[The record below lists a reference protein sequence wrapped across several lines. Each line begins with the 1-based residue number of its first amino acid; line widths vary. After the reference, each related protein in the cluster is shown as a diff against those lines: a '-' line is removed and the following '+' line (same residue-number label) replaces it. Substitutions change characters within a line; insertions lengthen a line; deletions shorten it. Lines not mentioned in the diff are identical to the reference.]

1 MSALRKGPKGFQLGG
16 DRAALE
22 AQQSR
27 IQNRMDKLGPNAPGK
42 YAKRLGKV
50 QSALAGMPP
59 DVSTQPVGSPDV
71 QVGIGDINQGSLDL
85 INQGFEQAGN
95 VWKNNPLDQDY
106 SAMRQQAT
114 DTAMNEFDR
123 LNAGAYKQQDDQ
135 FQQEMAQ
142 RGIQVGSDAYEQAYQ
157 RRITDPR
164 ANARQGAMNNAF
176 QMGQGEQQ
184 QMFNQAG
191 FKAQL
196 PFQQLSYMSPFYQ
209 AQMQAQ
215 QQQGQQGFLAG
226 QNELDRQNALALQ
239 KMQGKQQLQ
248 AIRATP
254 RGGGGGGGLSYDQQ
268 LGLIDREFYNNA
280 VLNGMGG
287 YPGGYPQQ
295 STGNQFVQGLGA
307 GIGMGFG
314 SGLR

>member
-1 MSALRKGPKGFQLGG
+1 
-16 DRAALE
+16 
-22 AQQSR
+22 
-27 IQNRMDKLGPNAPGK
+27 MDKLGPNAPGK

-59 DVSTQPVGSPDV
+59 DVSTQPVDNP
-71 QVGIGDINQGSLDL
+71 QVSIGDINQGSLDL
-85 INQGFEQAGN
+85 INQGFEQASN
-95 VWKNNPLDQDY
+95 VWKNNPMDQDY
-106 SAMRQQAT
+106 TAMRQQAT

-123 LNAGAYKQQDDQ
+123 LNASAYKQQDEQ

-142 RGIQVGSDAYEQAYQ
+142 RGIAPGSEAYESAYN
-157 RRITDPR
+157 RRINDPR

-209 AQMQAQ
+209 AQMQGQ
-215 QQQGQQGFLAG
+215 LQQGQQQFLGG

-239 KMQGKQQLQ
+239 KMQGKQQLD

-254 RGGGGGGGLSYDQQ
+254 RGGGGGYGGLSYEQQ
-268 LGLIDREFYNNA
+268 LGLLDREMYNNM
-280 VLNGMGG
+280 VMGG
-287 YPGGYPQQ
+287 FNGNPGMFPQQ
-295 STGNQFVQGLGA
+295 STGNQFVQGVGA
-307 GIGMGFG
+307 GINMGLG
-314 SGLR
+314 SALRG